1 MEISRKRFI
10 ESLASHRALLL
21 VQAAAATTNE
31 PAPPSACGVTI
42 TNNHGHVLSIASADL
57 ISTVAKTYA
66 TFKRTAD
73 HTHNVTLSPTQL
85 AQLKAGGSVS
95 VTSTQTN
102 QHSHPITISACTV

>member
-10 ESLASHRALLL
+10 ESLASGTVLLL
-21 VQAAAATTNE
+21 IQGCGGDDDE

-57 ISTVAKTYA
+57 DSTVAKTYDIQG
-66 TFKRTAD
+66 TAD

-85 AQLKAGGSVS
+85 AQLKSGGSVS

-102 QHSHPITISACTV
+102 QHSHPITISACTA